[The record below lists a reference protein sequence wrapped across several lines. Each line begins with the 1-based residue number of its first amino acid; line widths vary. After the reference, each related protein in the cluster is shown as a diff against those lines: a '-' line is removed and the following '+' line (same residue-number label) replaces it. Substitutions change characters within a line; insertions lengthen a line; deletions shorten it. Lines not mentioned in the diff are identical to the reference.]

1 MICEMKR
8 MLAGRGLWAAVAL
21 AVAAILSG
29 TSWPVGVGS
38 LEPGHFLRLV
48 QDALC
53 GKNVYFMMP
62 VAAVLPWSD
71 SMLQERKGGFLKS
84 VLPRG
89 TRLGYAENKALA
101 VALGSFLAWIVAGV
115 AVLFLYF
122 VLFFPG
128 ELSQWELARRELS
141 EWELSQWE
149 GSGPFPLSMAWEM
162 AAVLL
167 RCGLLAGIL
176 GTLGGICAVLSGS
189 SYLGFG
195 IPFVGYYF
203 CIILRE
209 RYFPDAV
216 WLYPPAWISGDA
228 GYFLLL
234 FLVTIMELHGYIL
247 YGKLEEF

>member
-1 MICEMKR
+1 M
-8 MLAGRGLWAAVAL
+8 GRGMWAAVAL

-29 TSWPVGVGS
+29 TAWPVRAGG
-38 LEPGHFLRLV
+38 LEPGHFMRLV
-48 QDALC
+48 QNALC
-53 GKNVYFMMP
+53 GKVVYFVMP

-71 SMLQERKGGFLKS
+71 SVLQERKGGFLKS

-89 TRLGYAENKALA
+89 TRLGYAQNKALA
-101 VALGSFLAWIVAGV
+101 VALGSFLAWVVAGM
-115 AVLFLYF
+115 AVLFLFF
-122 VLFFPG
+122 VLFFPREFSCR
-128 ELSQWELARRELS
+128 ELCQWESSRWEGGWPVSPSLI
-141 EWELSQWE
+141 WEL
-149 GSGPFPLSMAWEM
+149 

-167 RCGLLAGIL
+167 RCGLMSGIL
-176 GTLGGICAVLSGS
+176 GTLGGICAVLSES

-216 WLYPPAWISGDA
+216 WLYPPGWISGDA

-234 FLVTIMELHGYIL
+234 FLVTSMELHGYML
-247 YGKLEEF
+247 YGRLEEL

>member
-1 MICEMKR
+1 MICEMRR
-8 MLAGRGLWAAVAL
+8 MLTGRGLWTAVAL

-29 TSWPVGVGS
+29 TGWSVGAGS

-53 GKNVYFMMP
+53 GRNVYFMMP
-62 VAAVLPWSD
+62 VAAILPWSD
-71 SMLQERKGGFLKS
+71 SILQERKGGFLKS

-89 TRLGYAENKALA
+89 TRLGYAQNKVLA
-101 VALGSFLAWIVAGV
+101 VALGSFLAWIVAGM

-122 VLFFPG
+122 VLFFPR
-128 ELSQWELARRELS
+128 EFSQWELARRELAQ
-141 EWELSQWE
+141 WELSQWE
-149 GSGPFPLSMAWEM
+149 RGGAVSPSMVRGM

-176 GTLGGICAVLSGS
+176 GTLGGICAVLSES

-234 FLVTIMELHGYIL
+234 FLVTSMELHGYIL
-247 YGKLEEF
+247 YGKLEEL